1 MRVYGF
7 AVYAGTFVTV
17 ISSRFAATLVSSA
30 NGVAEGLH
38 WNDPGGYLEGPKR
51 LDLAAGRQGRCGVGE
66 PLTAVYS
73 CYTVA
78 PLKEIG
84 AVVSVHKYHKYSPA
98 SYPPHFLFFF
108 SPEKTCHFFL
118 GSCRGMHEATALCNH
133 ETKIRCVGI
142 LIATHASRMILCVIN
157 FY

>member
-66 PLTAVYS
+66 PLTVVYS

-84 AVVSVHKYHKYSPA
+84 AVVSVHKYHKYSPT
-98 SYPPHFLFFF
+98 PHIFFF
-108 SPEKTCHFFL
+108 FFFPRKNL
-118 GSCRGMHEATALCNH
+118 SFFW
-133 ETKIRCVGI
+133 GI
-142 LIATHASRMILCVIN
+142 LQGDAWSYCIVQPWN
-157 FY
+157 QD